1 MLDAHMYIHAY
12 VRNVYV
18 RIATASISLAVSFR
32 ILYYNM
38 VIGGIPTRLV
48 KCIVVYYY
56 VRAIKSLRVK
66 SRFIDN
72 NNRYNVSN

>member
-1 MLDAHMYIHAY
+1 MHIYIHTY

-48 KCIVVYYY
+48 KCIVVVYYY